1 MLLWFFPF
9 KRALLWTLATAPC
22 VHAFPYLFLSS
33 APKGAL
39 PGPAADS
46 PTRPRVSQLTALTQ
60 TGDLRPTQGEAMST
74 AMPTKVPLSPPRG
87 SGSQHTQAWRR
98 PRAPGHSYLPQKSW
112 RRLCRAGRSLCPA
125 LCHRQGHAEPTAA
138 AHTTGRMC
146 ARFTARLALTGP
158 CPPSTTS
165 RFTQL
170 VWAAPAGARAASSG
184 ASATHLLPTH
194 DAWVTFLAECSE
206 MWTGPPS
213 WQPAATRG

>member
-9 KRALLWTLATAPC
+9 KRALLWTLATVPC

-60 TGDLRPTQGEAMST
+60 TGDSRPTQGEAMST

-125 LCHRQGHAEPTAA
+125 LCHRQGHAEPTDRSGT
-138 AHTTGRMC
+138 HHRKDVC
-146 ARFTARLALTGP
+146 QVHRTAGSHGSVSAIHHQPVYTVGVGGTRR
-158 CPPSTTS
+158 CPGC
-165 RFTQL
+165 QL
-170 VWAAPAGARAASSG
+170 RSLSNAPASHPRRLGDVLSRM
-184 ASATHLLPTH
+184 
-194 DAWVTFLAECSE
+194 F
-206 MWTGPPS
+206 
-213 WQPAATRG
+213 